1 MGTIDGSVR
10 PAETGD
16 EICDLASARPTD
28 ASLHF
33 AVRRFG
39 HIDEWHVDFQQV
51 IVGKRHM
58 QTGLVCLND
67 SWVHDLLAGKEA
79 LRCNQS
85 IRGSFGNK

>member
-51 IVGKRHM
+51 IAGKRHR
-58 QTGLVCLND
+58 QQGLTGVERLWKHD
-67 SWVHDLLAGKEA
+67 SLPGKEA
-79 LRCNQS
+79 VRCE
-85 IRGSFGNK
+85 I